1 MRIQSRFTRSTL
13 NSISG
18 LAMIA
23 SSIVACSSDS
33 GQQPLPGTQ
42 AGTGAAGLAAPAA
55 GAPAAGTLGS
65 SGTTAPTA
73 TAAGTGAPTTGAAG
87 RPTGAAGSQP
97 SAAAGAS
104 AAGSGGMPE
113 AGAAA
118 AGAGAAGMA
127 AAGSGGAP
135 SGMGGFPRSDEVN
148 VKAKGPYMV
157 KNYTDGLKASEY
169 SSAVMY
175 YPVDAQ
181 PPFAAVALA
190 PGYTASGTDYEFVGD
205 MLASH
210 GIAALLTTPTD
221 TNADQPPARGDDL
234 VAAVKHIMDENTRMG
249 SPLMGKI
256 ATDRICVTGQ
266 SMGGGGSLFAANKLG
281 NMIRCVVPMEPWQ
294 PGGSFPMITAPTMII
309 GAASDTIAAVPSNG
323 GAHYSSI
330 PASTEKFLVV
340 FEGDHYLSTDRTSGI
355 AQGMPAVANEK
366 YDPQA
371 AYMVPFY
378 KLFLESD
385 ERYRPYLYGAMR
397 SMESVTQYEHSKM

>member
-1 MRIQSRFTRSTL
+1 
-13 NSISG
+13 
-18 LAMIA
+18 
-23 SSIVACSSDS
+23 
-33 GQQPLPGTQ
+33 
-42 AGTGAAGLAAPAA
+42 
-55 GAPAAGTLGS
+55 
-65 SGTTAPTA
+65 
-73 TAAGTGAPTTGAAG
+73 
-87 RPTGAAGSQP
+87 
-97 SAAAGAS
+97 
-104 AAGSGGMPE
+104 
-113 AGAAA
+113 
-118 AGAGAAGMA
+118 
-127 AAGSGGAP
+127 
-135 SGMGGFPRSDEVN
+135 
-148 VKAKGPYMV
+148 MV

-175 YPVDAQ
+175 YPADA
-181 PPFAAVALA
+181 PTPFAAVALA

-210 GIAALLTTPTD
+210 GIAVLLTTPTD

-234 VAAVKHIMDENTRMG
+234 VAAVKHIMEENTRMG

-294 PGGSFPMITAPTMII
+294 TGGSFPMITAPTMII
-309 GAASDTIAAVPSNG
+309 GAASDTIAPVASHADP
-323 GAHYSSI
+323 HYQSI

-355 AQGMPAVANEK
+355 AQGTPAVANQN
-366 YDPQA
+366 YDIQA

-397 SMESVTQYEHSKM
+397 SMAMVTRYDHSKM